1 MAFTNMAFT
10 NMAFTNMAFTN
21 MAFTNVAFPTGSC
34 RAPDEGCHPA
44 DLGKARYRAEV
55 DARTGTMTWAQQ
67 RCSLL
72 ALARDEPLAGTAPV
86 ARRWVCVEQRGAW
99 PSDLA
104 AHPEP
109 ALAALASTPGW
120 RLLLIRRPG
129 RRGEVGAPLRV
140 YLADTAPRTSRTT
153 TFCVDGPEDLADLT
167 LPALDEPLPGRP
179 VSDPLLLVC
188 THGRRDR
195 CCAVDGRALI
205 TAVVDAGEQ
214 HVWECSHLGGHRFA
228 PTALVLPTGYAYGRL
243 DPATA
248 IAARKAA
255 FPGEVDTAQCR
266 GRSTWSP
273 AGQVAELAV
282 RATTGLR
289 DADAL
294 QVFDA
299 PAGAL
304 VSARDGRRWAV
315 DVAEIEG
322 AAPRPPS
329 CGADPA
335 PFTALHATA
344 VHPLP

>member
-1 MAFTNMAFT
+1 
-10 NMAFTNMAFTN
+10 
-21 MAFTNVAFPTGSC
+21 VD
-34 RAPDEGCHPA
+34 PDS
-44 DLGKARYRAEV
+44 R
-55 DARTGTMTWAQQ
+55 WQ

-72 ALARDEPLAGTAPV
+72 ALAGEEQLAGTAPL

-99 PSDLA
+99 PSDLS

-109 ALAALASTPGW
+109 ALAALATTPGW

-129 RRGEVGAPLRV
+129 RRGERGVPLRV
-140 YLADTAPRTSRTT
+140 FLADTSPAASRVTSFTAG
-153 TFCVDGPEDLADLT
+153 GPEELAGLDL
-167 LPALDEPLPGRP
+167 PGPDEPLPGKL
-179 VSDPLLLVC
+179 VHDPLLLVC

-195 CCAVDGRALI
+195 CCAVDGRAL
-205 TAVVDAGEQ
+205 ALSVVDAGER

-243 DPATA
+243 DPTTA

-255 FPGEVDTAQCR
+255 FPGEVDTTLCR

-282 RATTGLR
+282 RAATGMR

-294 QVFDA
+294 QVVDTTG
-299 PAGAL
+299 GAV

-315 DVAEIEG
+315 DVSPIAG
-322 AAPRPPS
+322 APRPLS
-329 CGADPA
+329 CGTHPT
-335 PFTALHATA
+335 PCQSLHATD
-344 VHPLP
+344 VRPLP

>member
-1 MAFTNMAFT
+1 MDAG
-10 NMAFTNMAFTN
+10 
-21 MAFTNVAFPTGSC
+21 TG
-34 RAPDEGCHPA
+34 R
-44 DLGKARYRAEV
+44 
-55 DARTGTMTWAQQ
+55 Q

-72 ALARDEPLAGTAPV
+72 ALAGDEPLAGTAPV

-99 PSDLA
+99 PADLT

-109 ALAALASTPGW
+109 ALATLATTPGW

-129 RRGEVGAPLRV
+129 RRGEADARLRV
-140 YLADTAPRTSRTT
+140 YLAETTPGASRTT
-153 TFCVDGPEDLADLT
+153 TFTVGGPEELADLA
-167 LPALDEPLPGRP
+167 LPAPDAPLPGAQ

-195 CCAVDGRALI
+195 CCAVDGRALAM
-205 TAVVDAGEQ
+205 AVVDAGEQ

-255 FPGEVDTAQCR
+255 FPGEVDTTLCR

-282 RATTGLR
+282 RDATGLR

-294 QVFDA
+294 QVTDT
-299 PAGAL
+299 PGGAI
-304 VSARDGRRWAV
+304 VSTCGGRRWAV
-315 DVAEIEG
+315 DVAAIG
-322 AAPRPPS
+322 GGPRPLS
-329 CGADPA
+329 CGGEPA
-335 PFTALHATA
+335 PFNALHATA
-344 VHPLP
+344 VHPIP

>member
-1 MAFTNMAFT
+1 M
-10 NMAFTNMAFTN
+10 
-21 MAFTNVAFPTGSC
+21 
-34 RAPDEGCHPA
+34 
-44 DLGKARYRAEV
+44 
-55 DARTGTMTWAQQ
+55 DAATWARQ

-72 ALARDEPLAGTAPV
+72 ALAGDEPLAGTAPV
-86 ARRWVCVEQRGAW
+86 ARRWICVEQRTAW
-99 PSDLA
+99 PRDLT

-109 ALAALASTPGW
+109 ALAALAAAPGW

-129 RRGEVGAPLRV
+129 RRGESGAPSTV
-140 YLADTAPRTSRTT
+140 YLADTTPGRARVT
-153 TFCVDGPEDLADLT
+153 TFSVDGPDALADLR
-167 LPALDEPLPGRP
+167 LPAEGEPLPGAP
-179 VSDPLLLVC
+179 VLDPLLLVC

-195 CCAVDGRALI
+195 CCAVDGRALA

-255 FPGEVDTAQCR
+255 YPGEVDITSCR

-282 RATTGLR
+282 RSATGLR

-294 QVFDA
+294 QVSDVEE
-299 PAGAL
+299 GAL
-304 VSARDGRRWAV
+304 VTARDGRRWAV
-315 DVAEIEG
+315 DVAAVAG
-322 AAPRPPS
+322 AAARPPS
-329 CGADPA
+329 CGADPT

-344 VHPLP
+344 VRPLH

>member
-1 MAFTNMAFT
+1 
-10 NMAFTNMAFTN
+10 
-21 MAFTNVAFPTGSC
+21 
-34 RAPDEGCHPA
+34 
-44 DLGKARYRAEV
+44 V
-55 DARTGTMTWAQQ
+55 DAATWAAQ

-86 ARRWVCVEQRGAW
+86 GHRWVCVEQRGAW
-99 PSDLA
+99 PSDLS

-109 ALAALASTPGW
+109 ALATAPGW

-129 RRGEVGAPLRV
+129 RRGEAGAPLTV
-140 YLADTAPRTSRTT
+140 YLADTTPGSSRISTLQ
-153 TFCVDGPEDLADLT
+153 VDGPDALADLR
-167 LPALDEPLPGRP
+167 LPTAGEPLPGTP
-179 VSDPLLLVC
+179 VIDPLLLVC

-195 CCAVDGRALI
+195 CCAIDGRAL
-205 TAVVDAGEQ
+205 AKSVVDGGEQ

-243 DPATA
+243 DPAAA

-255 FPGEVDTAQCR
+255 FTGEVDIELCR
-266 GRSTWSP
+266 GRSTWSH

-282 RATTGLR
+282 RTATGLR

-294 QVFDA
+294 QVTDT

-315 DVAEIEG
+315 DVAEVEG

-344 VHPLP
+344 VRPLP